1 MHSRKSLTRMT
12 ERIGAA
18 TDMDNQRTEQ
28 QPPQAVTLSAHA
40 LSELNHGLK
49 LAFALSFDQ
58 GIEGQH
64 LRTAVWQFLSHLE
77 QENLE
82 VAQPLR
88 ISCRQMSLA
97 RAMEVLR

>member
-1 MHSRKSLTRMT
+1 M
-12 ERIGAA
+12 E
-18 TDMDNQRTEQ
+18 NQKKEQ
-28 QPPQAVTLSAHA
+28 HPPKTVTFSAHA

-49 LAFALSFDQ
+49 LAFSLSFDQ

-77 QENLE
+77 QDNLE

-88 ISCRQMSLA
+88 ISCRQISLA
-97 RAMEVLR
+97 HAMEVLR

>member
-1 MHSRKSLTRMT
+1 M
-12 ERIGAA
+12 E
-18 TDMDNQRTEQ
+18 NQENEQ
-28 QPPQAVTLSAHA
+28 QPPKAVTLSAHA

-77 QENLE
+77 QDNSE
-82 VAQPLR
+82 VAQPLH
-88 ISCRQMSLA
+88 IFCRQISLA
-97 RAMEVLR
+97 HVMEGFR

>member
-1 MHSRKSLTRMT
+1 MT
-12 ERIGAA
+12 TLPQKPGADDRAIGAA
-18 TDMDNQRTEQ
+18 LVMENQENEQRTK
-28 QPPQAVTLSAHA
+28 AVTLSAHA

-77 QENLE
+77 LDHSE
-82 VAQPLR
+82 VALPLR
-88 ISCRQMSLA
+88 LVCREISLA
-97 RAMEVLR
+97 RAMEMIR

>member
-1 MHSRKSLTRMT
+1 M
-12 ERIGAA
+12 E
-18 TDMDNQRTEQ
+18 NQENKQ
-28 QPPQAVTLSAHA
+28 QPPNAVTLSAHA

-77 QENLE
+77 QDNSEA
-82 VAQPLR
+82 AQPLR
-88 ISCRQMSLA
+88 ISCRQISLA
-97 RAMEVLR
+97 HVKEVLR